1 MGGGQPWLE
10 VERKRTNNAIEVL
23 IGIVAILAMN
33 SRIDGEKNS
42 LREASAMLET
52 AGLLYRSLV
61 TANRP
66 IRCELVFRVLH
77 S

>member
-1 MGGGQPWLE
+1 MGGST
-10 VERKRTNNAIEVL
+10 VARSRTEAELSLLV
-23 IGIVAILAMN
+23 AMN

-66 IRCELVFRVLH
+66 IRCELVFHVLH